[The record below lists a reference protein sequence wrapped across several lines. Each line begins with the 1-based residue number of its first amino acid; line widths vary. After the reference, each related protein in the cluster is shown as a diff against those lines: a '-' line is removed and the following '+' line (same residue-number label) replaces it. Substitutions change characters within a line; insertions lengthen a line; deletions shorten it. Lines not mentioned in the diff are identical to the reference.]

1 MIYIKDPVNATEAML
16 RELVPP
22 PRHDE
27 FDLSICPLGAP
38 HGFRLDIGDVIAH
51 RIASWA
57 LHCNGSFYG
66 LGRCASQLGKEL
78 DLAESKKLRRLIQEY
93 TPRAKAVDKAYEAI
107 GELELSF
114 AAVVELWRE
123 QDPCPAFPTNA
134 ADKMGLTGTKLNHI
148 RRVIETL
155 NPADVPD
162 APDVLNRAVLDPKGK
177 GKEVYVEIRASS
189 ETSDY
194 PTSDSGDVLDEDALE
209 LVMPSTGL
217 LLYVIIYVQSGNPYH
232 TKFWVQNPAFFDFTK
247 YAFKHC
253 TLDPTF
259 LLYSATTDTYE
270 PAAGPVNL
278 AGRGEYMI
286 LRKGT
291 INRID
296 CCGLLRW
303 EQRARQSARDSA
315 ETDAG
320 STQPVAAVSPSLNTA
335 AEEHPELES
344 ATQPRPSRASKR
356 SATPEEEATTSS
368 KKQKTDM
375 QPVIATT
382 KLTKKQVLAARLQKI
397 KDHGGHGQPPLSIST
412 SEPDYSSDIE
422 ILD

>member
-78 DLAESKKLRRLIQEY
+78 DLAESKKLWRLIQEY

-162 APDVLNRAVLDPKGK
+162 APDVLNRAVRDPKGK
-177 GKEVYVEIRASS
+177 GKGVYVEIRASS

-194 PTSDSGDVLDEDALE
+194 PASDGGDVLDEDALE
-209 LVMPSTGL
+209 LVVPSTGL
-217 LLYVIIYVQSGNPYH
+217 LLYVTIYV
-232 TKFWVQNPAFFDFTK
+232 
-247 YAFKHC
+247 
-253 TLDPTF
+253 L
-259 LLYSATTDTYE
+259 SATRITPSSGCQIQLSTTDIYE
-270 PAAGPVNL
+270 PAAGPINL
-278 AGRGEYMI
+278 SGRGKYMI
-286 LRKGT
+286 LRKGAL
-291 INRID
+291 NPID

-315 ETDAG
+315 ETEG
-320 STQPVAAVSPSLNTA
+320 STQPVAAVSLNLNLA
-335 AEEHPELES
+335 AEEKRELKRAE
-344 ATQPRPSRASKR
+344 QPGPSRTSKR
-356 SATPEEEATTSS
+356 STTPDAEAMSS
-368 KKQKTDM
+368 KKQKIDIP
-375 QPVIATT
+375 PVIATAKST
-382 KLTKKQVLAARLQKI
+382 PKKKQKLVQRI
-397 KDHGGHGQPPLSIST
+397 KEHGGPNQPPLSIST
-412 SEPDYSSDIE
+412 SDFDYSSEVE
-422 ILD
+422 IVD

>member
-38 HGFRLDIGDVIAH
+38 HGFQLDIGDIIAH

-93 TPRAKAVDKAYEAI
+93 TPRAKAVDKLTRRSASWNFPLRPWSSC
-107 GELELSF
+107 GES
-114 AAVVELWRE
+114 R
-123 QDPCPAFPTNA
+123 TR
-134 ADKMGLTGTKLNHI
+134 LTGTKLNHI

-162 APDVLNRAVLDPKGK
+162 APDVLNRAVRDPKGK
-177 GKEVYVEIRASS
+177 GKEVYVEICASS

-194 PTSDSGDVLDEDALE
+194 PASDGGDVLDEDALE
-209 LVMPSTGL
+209 LVVPSTGL
-217 LLYVIIYVQSGNPYH
+217 LLYVTIYVLSGNPYH
-232 TKFWVQNPAFFDFTK
+232 TKFWVPNPALFDFTK

-253 TLDPTF
+253 TLDATF
-259 LLYSATTDTYE
+259 LLYSATTDIYE
-270 PAAGPVNL
+270 PAAGPINL
-278 AGRGEYMI
+278 SGRGKYMI
-286 LRKGT
+286 LRKGAL
-291 INRID
+291 NPID

-315 ETDAG
+315 ETEG
-320 STQPVAAVSPSLNTA
+320 STQPVAAVSLNLNLA
-335 AEEHPELES
+335 AEEKRELKRAE
-344 ATQPRPSRASKR
+344 QPGPSRTSKR
-356 SATPEEEATTSS
+356 STTPDAEAMSS
-368 KKQKTDM
+368 KKQKIDIP
-375 QPVIATT
+375 PVIATAKST
-382 KLTKKQVLAARLQKI
+382 PKKKQKLVQRI
-397 KDHGGHGQPPLSIST
+397 KEHGGPNQPPLSIST
-412 SEPDYSSDIE
+412 SDFDYSSEVE
-422 ILD
+422 IVD

>member
-1 MIYIKDPVNATEAML
+1 MIYIKDPVNATEAVL

-22 PRHDE
+22 PRHDK
-27 FDLSICPLGAP
+27 FDLSVCLLGAP
-38 HGFRLDIGDVIAH
+38 HGFRLDIGDVVAH

-78 DLAESKKLRRLIQEY
+78 DLAESKKLRCLIQEY
-93 TPRAKAVDKAYEAI
+93 TPRTKAVDKAYEAI

-123 QDPCPAFPTNA
+123 LDPCPAFPTNA
-134 ADKMGLTGTKLNHI
+134 ADKMGIKLNHI
-148 RRVIETL
+148 RRVMETL

-162 APDVLNRAVLDPKGK
+162 APDVLDHAVLDPKGK

-209 LVMPSTGL
+209 LVMPLTGL
-217 LLYVIIYVQSGNPYH
+217 LLY
-232 TKFWVQNPAFFDFTK
+232 VQNPAFFDFTK

-253 TLDPTF
+253 TLNATF

-344 ATQPRPSRASKR
+344 ATQPGPSRASKR

-368 KKQKTDM
+368 KKQKTDI
-375 QPVIATT
+375 QPVIVTT
-382 KLTKKQVLAARLQKI
+382 KLTKKQVLATL
-397 KDHGGHGQPPLSIST
+397 
-412 SEPDYSSDIE
+412 
-422 ILD
+422 